1 VVAEDR
7 DVFLMH
13 WSHFCLGCKGM
24 KFYLDYIAIYPSF
37 KLHFITHIYL
47 AILPLRLHFVTLNYR
62 AILPVF
68 GRDLEVFT

>member
-1 VVAEDR
+1 MVAEDR
-7 DVFLMH
+7 DVFLVH
-13 WSHFCLGCKGM
+13 WSHFCLGHNGL

-47 AILPLRLHFVTLNYR
+47 ANSLLRLHFVTLIYR

-68 GRDLEVFT
+68 GHDLEVLT